1 MENVGQV
8 MEKVEPKERFN
19 VWKGVSDRMTRNI
32 REKYSTYSEKETA
45 YVDMY
50 VNCDKDASWEEIAEK
65 LYQHQQVAA
74 VDEVRSYLSP
84 RGEPCFWSSCI
95 HYTGSF
101 NSHTEILRKGLN
113 FGVMTAFVAALA
125 NVVSNLY

>member
-1 MENVGQV
+1 

-32 REKYSTYSEKETA
+32 QEKYSSDAEKETA
-45 YVDMY
+45 CIDIY
-50 VNCDKDASWEEIAEK
+50 VNCNPYSSWEDIAK
-65 LYQHQQVAA
+65 ALYQHQQVAA

-101 NSHTEILRKGLN
+101 NSHTEILRTIN
-113 FGVMTAFVAALA
+113 Q
-125 NVVSNLY
+125 